1 MSISWFLMGNYNDLR
16 EVIGLAK
23 KGLIKN
29 NVQKFNLTEVNDA
42 LDLLKEGK
50 IQGRGVLIP

>member
-1 MSISWFLMGNYNDLR
+1 MGKRIYKK
-16 EVIGLAK
+16 VIEFAK

-29 NVQKFNLTEVNDA
+29 NVQEFNLTEVNDA
-42 LDLLKEGK
+42 LDLLREGK